1 MNDIKQL
8 KEIILKTLK
17 DNARAYNQE
26 EFKELL
32 NLEDFSVL
40 SPALLE
46 LEKEMKVNFTNKGRY
61 ELYNNENLKTG
72 KLTVNKGGFGFVNL
86 DDMQE
91 DAYINSK
98 NLNKAISGDRVV
110 VEIIAQSGVDL
121 EGKIVRVLERNDIL
135 VGELIYKDGKAYVDI
150 DDEKMFFD
158 TLIPADK
165 TMGAVTGHKVVVKL
179 GKRINDKLYAAEVVK
194 IIGHKNEPGV
204 DIKSILP
211 KHKIVEEFSPE
222 ALEEVKAMP
231 TEVLPSDL
239 VGRRDLRNEEIFT
252 IDGDDTKDIDDAI
265 SIKKLPN
272 GNYILSVHIA
282 DVTEYVK
289 EGTALAKDAY
299 ERGTSHYLADR
310 VVPMLPPELSNGI
323 CSLNPNVDR
332 LCVSVDMEFDP
343 KGKMVNYEFYESVIR
358 SNIQMTYKK
367 VNEIFSGKGIPEGYE
382 KHADTLKTMLELSH
396 IIRAKKREQG
406 SIEFETTEAKI
417 IVDKDGKAIDVIKR
431 ERGEGER
438 LIEDFMIVAN
448 EAAANFAIV
457 HQFPTLFRIH
467 DVPKPERVDKFL
479 TLVSSM
485 GHVVNGKVRH
495 QMHPKIIQQL
505 NEELRKF
512 DDYQILAIHLLRT
525 MAKAV
530 YSPNN
535 IGHFGLAVPEYA
547 HFTSPIR
554 RMPDQF
560 VHRIIKKILR
570 GELLNDQ
577 DFEVLLRIFVAAG
590 EHLSERERASDECER
605 EVESMKKAEYMMDHI
620 GEEFDGIITD
630 VKNFGFFV
638 SLDNTVDGL
647 VKVDELKSGK
657 TKYFFEERTST
668 LRADSNSEIY
678 SIGKKVRV
686 KVTGANKD
694 ERKVDFII
702 VKELEQVKKNN

>member
-1 MNDIKQL
+1 MNDKKQL
-8 KEIILKTLK
+8 KEEILKVLK

-26 EFKELL
+26 ELKDLL
-32 NLEDFSVL
+32 GLQDFSVL
-40 SPALLE
+40 SPALLD
-46 LEKEMKVNFTNKGRY
+46 LEKEMKVVFTNKGRY
-61 ELYNNENLKTG
+61 DLYDNKNLKTG
-72 KLTVNKGGFGFVNL
+72 KLVVNKAGYGFVNL

-121 EGKIVRVLERNDIL
+121 EGRIVRILERNDKL

-165 TMGAVTGHKVVVKL
+165 TMGAVSGHKVVVKL
-179 GKRINDKLYAAEVVK
+179 GKRITDKLYAAEVVQ

-211 KHKIVEEFSPE
+211 KFNIVEDFSKE
-222 ALEEVKAMP
+222 SLEEVKAMP
-231 TEVLPSDL
+231 TEVLSSDL
-239 VGRRDLRNEEIFT
+239 VGRRDLREEEIFT

-265 SIKKLPN
+265 SLKKLPN
-272 GNYILSVHIA
+272 GNYLLGVHIA
-282 DVTEYVK
+282 DVTHYVK
-289 EGTALAKDAY
+289 DGIALAKDAY
-299 ERGTSHYLADR
+299 ARGTSHYLADR

-332 LCVSVDMEFDP
+332 LCVSVDMEFDH
-343 KGKMVNYEFYESVIR
+343 KGKMITYEFYESVIR

-367 VNEIFSGKGIPEGYE
+367 VNEIYDGKEVPEGYE
-382 KHADTLKTMLELSH
+382 KHVDTLKLMLELSH
-396 IIRAKKREQG
+396 IIRRRKREQG
-406 SIEFETTEAKI
+406 SIEFETVEAKI
-417 IVDKDGKAIDVIKR
+417 IVDKDGKAIDIVKR

-448 EAAANFAIV
+448 EAAANYAIV
-457 HQFPTLFRIH
+457 HEFPTLFRIH

-485 GHVVNGKVRH
+485 GHVVNGKIRH
-495 QMHPKIIQQL
+495 QMHPKVIQQL
-505 NEELRKF
+505 NEELKKF
-512 DDYQILAIHLLRT
+512 EDYSILSTHLLRT

-530 YSPNN
+530 YSPKN
-535 IGHFGLAVPEYA
+535 IGHFGLALQEYA

-560 VHRIIKKILR
+560 VHRIVKKIIH
-570 GELLNDQ
+570 GVLLNDK
-577 DFEVLLRIFVAAG
+577 DLEVLNQILVAAG

-605 EVESMKKAEYMMDHI
+605 EVESMKKAEYMMNHI

-638 SLDNTVDGL
+638 TLENTVDGL
-647 VKVDELKSGK
+647 VKIDELNSGRI
-657 TKYFFEERTST
+657 KYYFEERTST
-668 LRADSNSEIY
+668 LRADNNAEIY

-686 KVTGANKD
+686 KVTNANKD
-694 ERKVDFII
+694 ERKVDFMV
-702 VKELEQVKKNN
+702 VKELEQVKKNK